1 MQNTHL
7 RRHKIEQWNGEGCLT
22 LRFASIQTPLIQS
35 LGVKGRTQRIRS

>member
-22 LRFASIQTPLIQS
+22 LRFAPHQTEEKKEEVLRG
-35 LGVKGRTQRIRS
+35 L